1 MRQGGGGPRR
11 QRALAHRRRGRPA
24 RSRRRPVHG
33 DLAPRALSAE
43 SPAVADVAASAK
55 AAEVHGGSVLSHTG
69 DEAVLRDPDGA
80 QFTVTSRRVR

>member
-1 MRQGGGGPRR
+1 M
-11 QRALAHRRRGRPA
+11 
-24 RSRRRPVHG
+24 
-33 DLAPRALSAE
+33 
-43 SPAVADVAASAK
+43 AASAK